1 MNSPKQILL
10 LIVFLSVFS
19 FQNAYSQI
27 PDSIKLTLHSEHTIL
42 NSNVKFG
49 NFFDLTGYYFFSD
62 TLFKPKL
69 KSSLTDVDYALII
82 NDVNF
87 MESKI
92 NQLGFN
98 VNPVLTEVRLL
109 NQSPLDI
116 FLFKYSYRYLD
127 SEYKTINPLFH
138 KEHLFINK

>member
-1 MNSPKQILL
+1 MISSKQILF
-10 LIVFLSVFS
+10 LIIFIS
-19 FQNAYSQI
+19 FFGFQKTYSQI
-27 PDSIKLTLHSEHTIL
+27 PDSLKLTL
-42 NSNVKFG
+42 NSDDVIHNKNLKYF
-49 NFFDLTGYYFFSD
+49 NFFDESDIFYFPD
-62 TLFKPKL
+62 TLFYTKYTNYM
-69 KSSLTDVDYALII
+69 SNTGHII
-82 NDVNF
+82 FKTDVNF

-92 NQLGFN
+92 NRLEFN

-116 FLFKYSYRYLD
+116 FLFKYSYRFLD